1 MKERDIEN
9 ISAVINYI
17 EAHLDSRLDLDTI
30 ARAASYSRYHLHR
43 MFTSAA
49 GITPHDYVLRRQ
61 LTRAAQLLLFSETPV
76 LDIALICGY
85 ESREAFTSSFRD
97 MYKMPPA
104 RFRKEGEYYPLLMR
118 FSLQTSLS
126 DRPFTAEDIR
136 IAGPSDIPAWMEL
149 VRMAVDGFPH
159 LMMEDYRRDL
169 EKRILKKEALILKD
183 GENAVGAAV
192 FSIHRGHPDPGR
204 IPRKCLIIS
213 ADLATAM
220 ITLAMIVLMPFL
232 PDNPAL
238 LGGLLI
244 MSVLRSLCAGIQT
257 PAVNAAIPQLV
268 PPDFLLRFNGINAG
282 LQSLVQFA
290 APAAAGA
297 VLSLGTLKATLL
309 IDIFTAIPGILLLS
323 AVPLSEGSGS
333 SCPSENPGFSRL
345 CHRNR
350 RSRQNFSS
358 ALKAGGAYAFS
369 HRPVRRLLLLYGLF
383 VFLCVPAGFL
393 SGLLVSRVY
402 SGTYGYLTAAE
413 LAGFAG
419 MTAGGALMGTRGG
432 FSDRK
437 KTLAAG
443 LVLFGAMPPK
453 TRKAA
458 VSIHESAAFPVF
470 YQSFTIFGSCP
481 IAGMIFSTRSFV
493 RIFRLDVLIQGWH
506 PKYSSF
512 STSSSIRS

>member
-85 ESREAFTSSFRD
+85 ESRQAFTSSFRD

-118 FSLQTSLS
+118 FSLQISLS

-204 IPRKCLIIS
+204 I
-213 ADLATAM
+213 
-220 ITLAMIVLMPFL
+220 
-232 PDNPAL
+232 
-238 LGGLLI
+238 
-244 MSVLRSLCAGIQT
+244 SVHM
-257 PAVNAAIPQLV
+257 
-268 PPDFLLRFNGINAG
+268 D
-282 LQSLVQFA
+282 
-290 APAAAGA
+290 
-297 VLSLGTLKATLL
+297 
-309 IDIFTAIPGILLLS
+309 
-323 AVPLSEGSGS
+323 
-333 SCPSENPGFSRL
+333 
-345 CHRNR
+345 
-350 RSRQNFSS
+350 
-358 ALKAGGAYAFS
+358 
-369 HRPVRRLLLLYGLF
+369 
-383 VFLCVPAGFL
+383 FLCVHPQYRGRKIIQLFFEWVERYPATKFRPCREISITTFRGGDRADTGYRAELKNLGFAERE
-393 SGLLVSRVY
+393 LLVEF
-402 SGTYGYLTAAE
+402 GYPTQR
-413 LAGFAG
+413 F
-419 MTAGGALMGTRGG
+419 
-432 FSDRK
+432 
-437 KTLAAG
+437 
-443 LVLFGAMPPK
+443 VL
-453 TRKAA
+453 
-458 VSIHESAAFPVF
+458 
-470 YQSFTIFGSCP
+470 P
-481 IAGMIFSTRSFV
+481 IS
-493 RIFRLDVLIQGWH
+493 
-506 PKYSSF
+506 
-512 STSSSIRS
+512 